1 MLMIRYV
8 LDTENKRR
16 DAMLAE
22 AEASGKGAERFENF
36 AYLETTD
43 EKGSVTKTKI
53 NKAFLDMTDKENLAF
68 RYCL

>member
-1 MLMIRYV
+1 
-8 LDTENKRR
+8 
-16 DAMLAE
+16 MLAE

-53 NKAFLDMTDKENLAF
+53 DKAFLDMTDKENLAF